1 MKVFIFIDDIRT
13 FNPYLEFMRH
23 QDDCQVFYCQD
34 YWETIKI
41 LDAVKNNK
49 ETYIDLD
56 HDLGPGPNGYD
67 ICKYIVENQIP
78 LAGFHIHSMN
88 PVGTQNMRTTLHYYG
103 VGEY

>member
-13 FNPYLEFMRH
+13 FNHYLEFMRH
-23 QDDCQVFYCQD
+23 QDDCQVFYCQN

-56 HDLGPGPNGYD
+56 HDLGLGPSGYD
-67 ICKYIVENQIP
+67 ICKYIVEHQIP

-88 PVGTQNMRTTLHYYG
+88 PVGVQNMRQLLTHYGYK
-103 VGEY
+103 EY

>member
-1 MKVFIFIDDIRT
+1 MKVFIFVDDIRT
-13 FNPYLEFMRH
+13 LSPYLEFMRH

-34 YWETIKI
+34 YWEVIKI
-41 LDAVKNNK
+41 LDAIKNNK

-56 HDLGPGPNGYD
+56 YDLGPGPNGYD
-67 ICKYIVENQIP
+67 ICKYIVENQIS

-88 PVGTQNMRTTLHYYG
+88 PVGAQNMRTTLHYYG